1 MPKIKIC
8 SFCLHLL
15 LMDEVSVRNMFVG
28 KGEKEH
34 TIGRLNFSNEPN
46 ALRVNKGKSGI
57 YAVRWISTGFV
68 PDESKYAIHINF
80 YWQVAEEEAMSLLP
94 PSISCSH
101 LSQSDQVKFCPSP
114 PFHQRCPA
122 TGASCALE
130 WWMVTSRWGRRS
142 CKQRWTNTVAL

>member
-1 MPKIKIC
+1 
-8 SFCLHLL
+8 
-15 LMDEVSVRNMFVG
+15 MDEVSVRNMFVG

-94 PSISCSH
+94 PSMPVLFSLKMTKLNSA
-101 LSQSDQVKFCPSP
+101 PS

-122 TGASCALE
+122 MGASCALE
-130 WWMVTSRWGRRS
+130 
-142 CKQRWTNTVAL
+142 